1 MLGYIYVL
9 LDFSRYCFS
18 QEDAM
23 LIILEALINS
33 YLCLDTLSLY
43 DAESTRVDIKEIVT
57 LWDQVQTDVST

>member
-1 MLGYIYVL
+1 
-9 LDFSRYCFS
+9 
-18 QEDAM
+18 M